1 MVDYS
6 VSRTADG
13 EIFVEDESGFTAS
26 FVNDMWV
33 NKILFDMYDMRDR
46 LLLVDPEEAA
56 RLYEAAKKAVAAADC
71 ATAA

>member
-1 MVDYS
+1 MMDYS

-26 FVNDMWV
+26 FVNGTWV

-46 LLLVDPEEAA
+46 LLLVDPQEAA
-56 RLYEAAKKAVAAADC
+56 RLYEAAKKAVTAVSCAKAA
-71 ATAA
+71 